1 MTPRAGMG
9 KRESIGTVSESN
21 SQIKLIKAKSSLSEI
36 QINFQKRQQTKKSKN
51 KQQKIMKNMDKIDK

>member
-1 MTPRAGMG
+1 MTPRAGIG

-36 QINFQKRQQTKKSKN
+36 
-51 KQQKIMKNMDKIDK
+51 

>member
-1 MTPRAGMG
+1 MG

-36 QINFQKRQQTKKSKN
+36 
-51 KQQKIMKNMDKIDK
+51 